1 MVTTE
6 KKKKNLLAMLPVLDL
21 REKKTEADH
30 ARTTIPSTPPP
41 LYFIYFFKY
50 IFVSIIY
57 GVVKPI
63 ENNKNSMNV
72 YVVSFEEN
80 VKHQFQ
86 SLGTWNTDDLPNHH
100 GSLCWIRLVKDSH
113 YAKIES
119 VKIEGVYVPPSC
131 VTLILYDET
140 FPQSEILE
148 QSEDWKN
155 SKCLCELGSFLRL
168 KNNNTVKRQ
177 KIKNEKVENSIFNR
191 SKVVL
196 QLRQR
201 ALQWKAWRGSR
212 SDLISTNLLWMM
224 VIDLILGFC
233 FVKMFHSLGGSN
245 EVLEKFLKSVK
256 VIADY
261 LQLLIEWLMGVP
273 VGLKLNRPLS
283 TVLGK
288 FFLYHLYLWKT
299 YIDIIRPIVSTVIF
313 ISSTVGLIGLSFQMA
328 LLSDLITMA
337 SLHCYCF
344 YVYATRLYGITL
356 SGLRSTFR
364 MFGGRKWNPLRS
376 RIDSGEFSWDQLC
389 VGMFIFSSLLLLL
402 PTLLV
407 YYIVFLALRLCVLFV
422 QGTLKRLIW
431 IINSLPC
438 YSLLLW
444 ILGSPSLAGDVFF
457 EVIPGRDSTLKLVW
471 IKLPLVESMIRSLNP
486 SSPQYPHVNWSQRL
500 NEMVSGDL
508 IYPS

>member
-1 MVTTE
+1 ME
-6 KKKKNLLAMLPVLDL
+6 KERKQNDV
-21 REKKTEADH
+21 
-30 ARTTIPSTPPP
+30 RTHG
-41 LYFIYFFKY
+41 KQ
-50 IFVSIIY
+50 IFVYFPLSPSSASSTIY
-57 GVVKPI
+57 GAVKP
-63 ENNKNSMNV
+63 NGNDNSCMNV

-80 VKHQFQ
+80 AKHQFEP
-86 SLGTWNTDDLPNHH
+86 LGTWNTDDLP
-100 GSLCWIRLVKDSH
+100 SDDSSSCWIQLVKESH
-113 YAKIES
+113 YAKIKS
-119 VKIEGVYVPPSC
+119 VIIGGVYVPPSC

-140 FPQSEILE
+140 FLQSEILE
-148 QSEDWKN
+148 KSEDWKN
-155 SKCLCELGSFLRL
+155 SKCLCQLGSFLRL
-168 KNNNTVKRQ
+168 KNNVTVDRHKVP
-177 KIKNEKVENSIFNR
+177 NEKVEDSIFNH

-201 ALQWKAWRGSR
+201 ALQWKAWRR
-212 SDLISTNLLWMM
+212 SSPDLGSTNLLWMM
-224 VIDLILGFC
+224 VMDLVLGFC
-233 FVKMFHSLGGSN
+233 FVKMFHSLGGTT

-256 VIADY
+256 LIADY

-407 YYIVFLALRLCVLFV
+407 YYIVFLALRLCVLLL
-422 QGTLKRLIW
+422 QGTLKRFIW
-431 IINSLPC
+431 IINSIPC

-444 ILGSPSLAGDVFF
+444 ILGSPSLAGDVLF

-486 SSPQYPHVNWSQRL
+486 SSPKYPHVNWSQRL

-508 IYPS
+508 IYPL

>member
-1 MVTTE
+1 MDV
-6 KKKKNLLAMLPVLDL
+6 NHGVQMFVYFPLS
-21 REKKTEADH
+21 
-30 ARTTIPSTPPP
+30 PSSES
-41 LYFIYFFKY
+41 
-50 IFVSIIY
+50 SIIF
-57 GVVKPI
+57 GVVRPR
-63 ENNKNSMNV
+63 ENEDNSMNV
-72 YVVSFEEN
+72 YIVSFEKNSNCQLEP
-80 VKHQFQ
+80 
-86 SLGTWNTDDLPNHH
+86 LGTWNIDDLPNED
-100 GSLCWIRLVKDSH
+100 SSICWIRLVKESH
-113 YAKIES
+113 YAKIERIT
-119 VKIEGVYVPPSC
+119 IEGVCVPQSR

-140 FPQSEILE
+140 FLQSEILE
-148 QSEDWKN
+148 QREDWKN
-155 SKCLCELGSFLRL
+155 SKCLRELGSCLRV
-168 KNNNTVKRQ
+168 KNNIIIKRQ
-177 KIKNEKVENSIFNR
+177 EIQNEKIEDSIFNH

-201 ALQWKAWRGSR
+201 ALQWKAWRR
-212 SDLISTNLLWMM
+212 SHSHLVSTNFLWMM
-224 VIDLILGFC
+224 VIDLVFGFC
-233 FVKMFHSLGGSN
+233 FVKMFHSPGGGS

-283 TVLGK
+283 NVLGK

-299 YIDIIRPIVSTVIF
+299 YIDIIRPVVSTVIF
-313 ISSTVGLIGLSFQMA
+313 ISSTIGLIGLSFQMA

-356 SGLRSTFR
+356 SGLRSTLR
-364 MFGGRKWNPLRS
+364 MFGGRKWNSLRS

-407 YYIVFLALRLCVLFV
+407 YYIVFLALRLCVLFL
-422 QGTLKRLIW
+422 QGTLKRIIW

-444 ILGSPSLAGDVFF
+444 ILGSPSLAGDVVF
-457 EVIPGRDSTLKLVW
+457 EVIPGRNSTLKLVW

-486 SSPQYPHVNWSQRL
+486 SAPKYHHVNWSQRL

-508 IYPS
+508 IYPL